1 MTISIEPGRSS
12 QTAKQAPNLR
22 DCGPAGCDVD
32 WLSSER
38 VASDVDDVMAFTR
51 FSLEQGW
58 GDGLPLIPPTEARV
72 RQFLSKNNRFAGWL
86 CPSHRVEN
94 PSQ

>member
-51 FSLEQGW
+51 FSL
-58 GDGLPLIPPTEARV
+58 
-72 RQFLSKNNRFAGWL
+72 
-86 CPSHRVEN
+86 
-94 PSQ
+94 